1 MIVKTFSGVMN
12 KISTMPGAVCE
23 ADRPTS
29 PEPAENPVN
38 EYSAALVDGDS
49 STCEDVDKFDIEY
62 DLWYPEEQVGFDF
75 IIVAKVYFTCE
86 TLVTFVCLYS
96 GRKAPSIT
104 FL

>member
-1 MIVKTFSGVMN
+1 MN

-38 EYSAALVDGDS
+38 EFSAALVDDDS

-75 IIVAKVYFTCE
+75 IIVAKVY
-86 TLVTFVCLYS
+86 LPA
-96 GRKAPSIT
+96 RR
-104 FL
+104 

>member
-12 KISTMPGAVCE
+12 KISTMPGGIYE

-38 EYSAALVDGDS
+38 EFAALVDGDS
-49 STCEDVDKFDIEY
+49 LTFEDVDKFNIEY

-75 IIVAKVYFTCE
+75 IFVAKVDF
-86 TLVTFVCLYS
+86 TLVNFVSLYS
-96 GRKAPSIT
+96 FRRAPSIT
-104 FL
+104 FFRF